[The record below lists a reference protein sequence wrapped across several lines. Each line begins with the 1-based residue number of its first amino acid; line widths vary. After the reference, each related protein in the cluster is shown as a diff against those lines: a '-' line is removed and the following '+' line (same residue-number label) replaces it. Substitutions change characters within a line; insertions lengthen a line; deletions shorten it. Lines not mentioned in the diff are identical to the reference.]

1 MTQDSANSARTE
13 RLLELAGAGQS
24 QAVDELLAR
33 HRPYLQQFV
42 GLRFDPLL
50 RRRADP
56 SDVVQEAQ
64 IEAARRLAEYLQQP
78 EMPFRLWL
86 RQIAC
91 DRLVML
97 RRRHLGAARRSV
109 HRDVALPEQSSV
121 ALARQLLAR
130 GATPSEQVARR
141 ELARR
146 VHQALTRLPEA
157 DRDMLLMRNFEGLS
171 NQEAAQVLRISPT
184 AASQRYGRALLR
196 LRNVMIGTGL
206 SGAQP

>member
-1 MTQDSANSARTE
+1 MTQAGADSSETQ
-13 RLLELAGAGQS
+13 RLLELAAAGQVR
-24 QAVDELLAR
+24 AVDELLSR
-33 HRPYLQQFV
+33 HRPYLHRFV
-42 GLRFDPLL
+42 GLRFDPSL

-64 IEAARRLAEYLQQP
+64 IEAARRLAEYLRRP
-78 EMPFRLWL
+78 DMPFRLWL
-86 RQIAC
+86 RQIAH

-97 RRRHLGAARRSV
+97 RRRHQGAARRSLQ
-109 HRDVALPEQSSV
+109 RDVTLPEQSSL
-121 ALARQLLAR
+121 ALAQQLLAP
-130 GATPSEQVARR
+130 GPTPSEQLGQR

-146 VHQALTRLPEA
+146 VREALDRLPPA

-171 NQEAAQVLRISPT
+171 NQEVAQVLQINPA

-196 LRNVMIGTGL
+196 LRNLMVDAGF